1 MVLESLSPSLQG
13 QWRAASKVV
22 VHDIVGIGDISS
34 HPRRRSPPPPPS
46 GDRLLYIAPGA
57 HQVHDGPAGP
67 RQAHQASAA
76 LLQHIGRAA
85 IPILAESLPV
95 ATTFRKHD
103 EFSAQAR
110 PNPYGTQGCLDHC
123 QATTGNHHR
132 NMAPATR
139 HRHHPAM
146 PDCCCSR
153 SAAARDRRD
162 LTRSPWRGEWQA
174 VTADIARAFGG
185 SSKRRG
191 CRSGRPSRHDIGG
204 GVGRG
209 ERVSCF
215 RASRQCSC

>member
-1 MVLESLSPSLQG
+1 VE
-13 QWRAASKVV
+13 
-22 VHDIVGIGDISS
+22 VHDIAETGDSSFAAAWEEHTFTDKRRSSTGQSNRGTIGPWPPG
-34 HPRRRSPPPPPS
+34 PRRARKA
-46 GDRLLYIAPGA
+46 LA
-57 HQVHDGPAGP
+57 V
-67 RQAHQASAA
+67 
-76 LLQHIGRAA
+76 LLQHAGHAA
-85 IPILAESLPV
+85 VPILAESSPV

-110 PNPYGTQGCLDHC
+110 PNPYGTQGCPDHC

-191 CRSGRPSRHDIGG
+191 CRSGRPSRHYVGE